1 MMTPAEA
8 AAFYDSYE
16 EYERKREPS
25 ASEFDRKQEKEVE
38 SAARQLAFAAP
49 YLRPG
54 DTLCD
59 IGASYGHFLRLAQP
73 RVSCLV
79 AVEPNPR
86 SRAALTQLGARAY
99 SWIEELAREGVRLDA
114 VAMFHTFEHLPDP
127 LAFLATLRVVL
138 NPQARLFLE
147 VPNARDAL
155 LTLYSVE
162 AFRDFYY
169 QSMHCCYYDAGSLTH
184 AVSRSGFSR
193 LAIEHIQRYSIG
205 NHLQWLARGL
215 PGGDVEFDRTFKEID
230 APYRSL
236 LCGQQMSDT
245 LLAAFQLDSG
255 APP

>member
-1 MMTPAEA
+1 MTPAEA
-8 AAFYDSYE
+8 TAFYDSYE

-25 ASEFDRKQEKEVE
+25 PAEFDRKQEKEIE

-49 YLRPG
+49 QLRPG

-59 IGASYGHFLRLAQP
+59 IGASYGHFLRLARP
-73 RVSCLV
+73 MVSSLV

-114 VAMFHTFEHLPDP
+114 VAMFHTFEHLPEP
-127 LAFLATLRVVL
+127 LDFLATLRGVL

-147 VPNARDAL
+147 VPNAQDAL
-155 LTLYSVE
+155 ITLYALEV
-162 AFRDFYY
+162 FRDFYY
-169 QSMHCCYYDAGSLTH
+169 QSMHCYYYDAASLTYVLARGGFTPL
-184 AVSRSGFSR
+184 AVK
-193 LAIEHIQRYSIG
+193 HIQRYSIG
-205 NHLQWLARGL
+205 NHLQWLARGV
-215 PGGDVEFDRTFKEID
+215 PGGNAELDCLFQPLD

-236 LCGQQMSDT
+236 LCGQQKSDT